1 MLLMFLFACGE
12 AEIEFQ
18 DLTADEPGAV
28 EAEEGGQGE
37 VGEAGGAPTEG
48 TNGDIESI
56 QIGEN
61 GVEATAGGGT
71 GAHATVGGD
80 QGVYLGAGGEEGG
93 AQVDI
98 ANGAFEANAGGGEEF
113 KVQIGRNNEVGIE
126 GKKVK
131 VGNKEVDFGKK

>member
-1 MLLMFLFACGE
+1 MLMMFLFACGDS
-12 AEIEFQ
+12 EIEFQ
-18 DLTADEPGAV
+18 DLTADEPEAQEIG
-28 EAEEGGQGE
+28 EAEEA
-37 VGEAGGAPTEG
+37 GEAGEATA
-48 TNGDIESI
+48 THGDVESLK
-56 QIGEN
+56 IGDK

-80 QGVYLGAGGEEGG
+80 KGVDLGAGGEEGG

-98 ANGAFEANAGGGEEF
+98 ANGALEANAGGGDEF
-113 KVQIGRNNEVGIE
+113 KVQIGRNNEVGIQ